1 MALALEELREQR
13 SEEFRIG
20 FGYTIKNFRS
30 GKSKKK
36 KRKRGQKD
44 EAEDDKKSGGLAGG
58 GRNSR
63 GGVNNNRGKTL
74 TMNFDFSI
82 NDTEELIYEVSQGID
97 PRPNSGQRTVQI
109 SPSVDYDINENLTM
123 RFFFDYNFSESKAF
137 TANSNMRLNI
147 KGGVTAQLKIN

>member
-13 SEEFRIG
+13 NSEFRIG

-36 KRKRGQKD
+36 KRKRGQQD
-44 EAEDDKKSGGLAGG
+44 ETEEDKKGSLASG

-82 NDTEELIYEVSQGID
+82 TDSEELIYEVGQGA
-97 PRPNSGQRTVQI
+97 PPEPNSGQRTIQI
-109 SPSVDYDINENLTM
+109 APSVDYDVNENLTM
-123 RFFFDYNFSESKAF
+123 RFFFDYNFSESKAR
-137 TANSNMRLNI
+137 TGNSNMRLNMR
-147 KGGVTAQLKIN
+147 GGVTAQLKIN